1 MTRYQDFDFWRV
13 RAEKVLNAV
22 QSNEPKAGSWNVAIV
37 WPDSRDN
44 NVVTVWALGNGEV
57 LRNLNNGPGLIL
69 FGTRER
75 ILECP
80 NPCLV
85 VEVTDN
91 GNPDIR
97 DTSFQ
102 TIQTRWKN

>member
-13 RAEKVLNAV
+13 RAEKVLRVV
-22 QSNEPKAGSWNVAIV
+22 QNNEPKAGSWNIAIV
-37 WPDSRDN
+37 WPDSKDN
-44 NVVTVWALGNGEV
+44 NGVVEWALGYGEV
-57 LRNLNNGPGLIL
+57 LRNLNNGPHQIL

-75 ILECP
+75 ILECQ

-85 VEVTDN
+85 VEVTDD